1 MKISRQDALRVAE
14 LAQLEL
20 TPQEVE
26 TYSGQLDAILTYI
39 DKLNELDIS
48 QVGPMAQVPFQSN
61 LVQSEANAGMSGDPG
76 ASGDPNPALR
86 DDVEMPCH
94 TAEAVL
100 KIAPDPSGPYFRVPR
115 VIER

>member
-1 MKISRQDALRVAE
+1 MKITQQDVLRVAE

-20 TPQEVE
+20 NPQEVE
-26 TYSGQLDAILTYI
+26 MYRGQLDAILTYI

-48 QVGPMAQVPFQSN
+48 QVEPMAQV
-61 LVQSEANAGMSGDPG
+61 LVQPTVQSVSDTGAAGGGITS
-76 ASGDPNPALR
+76 DPNPAAR
-86 DDVEMPCH
+86 EDVEVPCH

-100 KIAPDPSGPYFRVPR
+100 KVAPDPSGPYFRVPR

>member
-1 MKISRQDALRVAE
+1 MKISRQDVLRVAE

-20 TPQEVE
+20 TSQEVE

-48 QVGPMAQVPFQSN
+48 HVEPMAQV
-61 LVQSEANAGMSGDPG
+61 LVQSETNGGMPG
-76 ASGDPNPALR
+76 GFSASADPNPALR
-86 DDVEMPCH
+86 NDVEKPCH
-94 TAEAVL
+94 SAEAVL

>member
-1 MKISRQDALRVAE
+1 MKISRQDVLRVAE

-48 QVGPMAQVPFQSN
+48 QVEPMAQV
-61 LVQSEANAGMSGDPG
+61 LVQSETNRGVLGGSSAPADS
-76 ASGDPNPALR
+76 NPALR
-86 DDVEMPCH
+86 DDVEKPCH

>member
-1 MKISRQDALRVAE
+1 MKITQQDVLRVAE

-20 TPQEVE
+20 SPQEVDM
-26 TYSGQLDAILTYI
+26 YRGQLDAILTYI

-48 QVGPMAQVPFQSN
+48 QVEPMAQV
-61 LVQSEANAGMSGDPG
+61 LVQPALYAGT
-76 ASGDPNPALR
+76 ASGTPSSDPNPTAR
-86 DDVEMPCH
+86 DDIEMPCH

-100 KIAPDPSGPYFRVPR
+100 KVAPDPSGPYFRVPR